1 MGLLSKVGG
10 AVVGLAGAALVTTS
24 APLLAGG
31 AILGTVIGDG
41 MEDDAKKKA
50 HREGHREGFKKGI
63 KDMEAKAQ
71 QNQ

>member
-10 AVVGLAGAALVTTS
+10 AFVGLAGAALVTTS

-41 MEDDAKKKA
+41 MEDDAKKSSP
-50 HREGHREGFKKGI
+50 RRT
-63 KDMEAKAQ
+63 
-71 QNQ
+71 